1 MLKEFISLNFFST
14 IISQIVSNVPLTMLI
29 ISLIKDTKSNLLWI
43 SLAAGSALGGNAIL
57 IGVVANLIVIKEA
70 G

>member
-1 MLKEFISLNFFST
+1 
-14 IISQIVSNVPLTMLI
+14 MLI